1 MAKEKNW
8 MEAFFDKELIGNAEE
23 FDSVVADILAVV
35 AKYPMSIAKYE
46 AVMEAVDRKVKAV
59 SSVAV

>member
-8 MEAFFDKELIGNAEE
+8 MEAFFDKDLIDDAEE
-23 FDSVVADILAVV
+23 FDAVVADILAVI

-46 AVMEAVDRKVKAV
+46 AVMEAVERKVKAV

>member
-23 FDSVVADILAVV
+23 FDAVVADILAVI

-46 AVMEAVDRKVKAV
+46 AVMEAVDRKVKAA
-59 SSVAV
+59 SSVTV